1 MVHSRHFAKL
11 LVIGCKKLFK
21 MRKFIIALMIVQV
34 ILFGFGVYFLV
45 EGKIASGIFN
55 TVVNAIS
62 FVVNVNTL
70 KRL

>member
-1 MVHSRHFAKL
+1 M
-11 LVIGCKKLFK
+11 KKS
-21 MRKFIIALMIVQV
+21 IIALMIIQI
-34 ILFGFGVYFLV
+34 ILFCMGVYFFV

-55 TVVNAIS
+55 TVVNAIF